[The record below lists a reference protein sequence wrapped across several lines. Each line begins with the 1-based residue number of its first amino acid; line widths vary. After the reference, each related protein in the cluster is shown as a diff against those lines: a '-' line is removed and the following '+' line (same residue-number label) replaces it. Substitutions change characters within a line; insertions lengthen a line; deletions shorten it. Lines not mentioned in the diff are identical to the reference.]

1 MAAFLAFGCLAHAG
15 WWAVL
20 VFAMSEQK
28 LVLGRTGMGVNPPLQ
43 ISACI
48 AVAAVSVYMVAQWR
62 RSRQG
67 QGL

>member
-1 MAAFLAFGCLAHAG
+1 
-15 WWAVL
+15 
-20 VFAMSEQK
+20 MSEQK

-43 ISACI
+43 ISGACI